1 MHRIRSRGRFRIL
14 ARVPAAELYFE
25 DFAPGQTF
33 DLGEREVT
41 AEAIVAFAREW
52 DPQPFHVDERAAAAG
67 PFGGLAASGWHTA
80 AMFMRLFVDGIM
92 NKSASMGSPGV
103 ESMRWTAP
111 VRPGDV
117 LTGRVR
123 VVESYPSER
132 RADRG
137 TVITESEVL
146 NQDGTVVMTMRARG
160 HFRRRP

>member
-1 MHRIRSRGRFRIL
+1 VTR
-14 ARVPAAELYFE
+14 YWE
-25 DFAPGQTF
+25 DFRVGET
-33 DLGEREVT
+33 DELGSYDVTRE
-41 AEAIVAFAREW
+41 EILDFARRW
-52 DPQPFHVDERAAAAG
+52 DPQPFHLDEDAAAAG

-80 AMFMRLFVDGIM
+80 AMFMRLFVEGIM

-123 VVESYPSER
+123 VVQSYPSER

>member
-1 MHRIRSRGRFRIL
+1 MR
-14 ARVPAAELYFE
+14 YWE
-25 DFAPGQTF
+25 DFHVGETDQ
-33 DLGEREVT
+33 LGSYEVT
-41 AEAIVAFAREW
+41 REEILDFARRW
-52 DPQPFHVDERAAAAG
+52 DPQPFHLDEEAAAAG

-80 AMFMRLFVDGIM
+80 AMFMRLFVEGIM